1 MSTHD
6 ALMDGLAQL
15 NALLDRPAEGD
26 DWLKALQDK
35 NAALEGAVG
44 DQIRALT
51 ERLER
56 SETDRKQADAQIREA
71 IAGIM
76 TAIGKVVEESRS
88 INARALTVLEGSGKA
103 EDPALAREVATL
115 KSAVQL
121 LQEKLEAQPHQG
133 GRDAI
138 EGQVDPV
145 EEDAARAIERSV
157 LTAIGEKMAPP
168 STNGSGPR
176 LIPRRLRRPSPKS
189 ALISSALETEEP
201 DLWDLRFVS
210 KPETSTPRTRLNLP
224 WAWVWGSGLAFWF
237 VMEVLSAFADRI
249 ASLIVGVLF

>member
-157 LTAIGEKMAPP
+157 LTAIGEKMAAAIDE
-168 STNGSGPR
+168 R
-176 LIPRRLRRPSPKS
+176 VRA
-189 ALISSALETEEP
+189 ALDSQAIAAALAEIRP
-201 DLWDLRFVS
+201 DLFGAGDRGAGPVGSPLR
-210 KPETSTPRTRLNLP
+210 EQARDQY
-224 WAWVWGSGLAFWF
+224 AEDA
-237 VMEVLSAFADRI
+237 A
-249 ASLIVGVLF
+249 